1 MAVDDIMQLK
11 LFLLQS
17 TSRHIKIK
25 NLKLILECRTLI
37 LLKMFFMMKWTQG
50 FFILIWRFGKPL
62 DSIKMTNDA
71 DYFFSDATCII
82 E

>member
-1 MAVDDIMQLK
+1 
-11 LFLLQS
+11 
-17 TSRHIKIK
+17 
-25 NLKLILECRTLI
+25 
-37 LLKMFFMMKWTQG
+37 MMKWTQG

-62 DSIKMTNDA
+62 DSIKMANDD